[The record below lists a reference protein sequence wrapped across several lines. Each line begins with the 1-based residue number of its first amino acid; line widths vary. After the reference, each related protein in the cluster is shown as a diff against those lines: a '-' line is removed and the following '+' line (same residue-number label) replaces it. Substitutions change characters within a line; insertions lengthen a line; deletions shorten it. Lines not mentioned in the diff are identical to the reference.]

1 MGEERLKEL
10 EKKLEQA
17 KTDSNIPPPSEMIS
31 EFPLTDVC
39 YPLACVSMLTDSHR
53 V

>member
-31 EFPLTDVC
+31 DFPLTDVC
-39 YPLACVSMLTDSHR
+39 LPLPCVSLLTN
-53 V
+53 